1 MGTVITNLK
10 ARFGADTSDLK
21 KGMKDGAKAVD
32 DFKDAAGNSVE
43 KLADLFG
50 VNMGAVNGTLTTVQ
64 KSLNFVGSAFRA
76 GAEGGNKFALVMKVV
91 KMALISSGIGA
102 LVVALG
108 SLAAYFTKS
117 GEGADKLAVAL
128 AKIRS
133 VIDNVIDR
141 AAVLGKGLLQIVT
154 GKFKEGWETMRGA
167 IKGLGDEIKED
178 WKAAGDLARREDEL
192 YDKETALITSLEER
206 RRKVAELRLQA
217 KEEKEDAAK
226 AMTLLGQAMEIE
238 KSMTADQVSIEKER
252 LAIMKEKL
260 ALAAKDPTDEQLRE
274 IAEQQARVDS
284 VLAEGAD
291 SLRAMQREYGTLKK
305 TAEDA
310 AAAQIKAAQEVEKAW
325 QNMVTN
331 AKPATL
337 QVFDMSKIDKGLKR
351 VEGAVVNSMSRI
363 DTQINS
369 VLEESFE
376 TMLSGL
382 GEFLGGLATGEG
394 GINAFGK
401 VVAGTFADMAITVG
415 KIAIAT
421 GISIKGIKAALE
433 SLNPAVAI
441 AAGVALVAL
450 GSMVKGALANAA
462 SGSSIGSSGGLTA
475 GGSATFDLRNVA
487 IKQQTVVIRGEVKV
501 VQSGRDLR
509 GVLNIEDNIQQTN
522 T

>member
-50 VNMGAVNGTLTTVQ
+50 VNMGAVNGALATAQ
-64 KSLNFVGSAFRA
+64 KSLNFVGSAFKA
-76 GAEGGNKFALVMKVV
+76 GADGGNKFALVMKVV
-91 KMALISSGIGA
+91 KMALISTGIGA
-102 LVVALG
+102 LVVAIG

-133 VIDNVIDR
+133 VIDNVLDR

-167 IKGLGDEIKED
+167 VKGLGDEIKQD

-192 YDKETALITSLEER
+192 YDKETALITTLEER

-238 KSMTADQVSIEKER
+238 KSMTADQVAIEKER

-260 ALAAKDPTDEQLRE
+260 AIAAKDPTDEQLRE
-274 IAEQQARVDS
+274 IAEQQAQVDS
-284 VLAEGAD
+284 LLAEGAD
-291 SLRAMQREYGTLKK
+291 SLRAMQREYGALKK
-305 TAEDA
+305 AAEEA
-310 AAAQIKAAQEVEKAW
+310 AAAEIKAAQEVEKAW
-325 QNMVTN
+325 QDRISN

-337 QVFDMSKIDKGLKR
+337 EVFDMKKIDTSLKR
-351 VEGAVVNSMSRI
+351 VEGAVVSSMSKI

-382 GEFLGGLATGEG
+382 GEFLGGLAAGEG
-394 GINAFGK
+394 GIAAFGK

-421 GISIKGIKAALE
+421 GISVKGIKAALE
-433 SLNPAVAI
+433 TLNPAVAI
-441 AAGVALVAL
+441 AAGVALIAL
-450 GSMVKGALANAA
+450 GSMVKGALSSAA
-462 SGSSIGSSGGLTA
+462 SGSSVSSGGGLA
-475 GGSATFDLRNVA
+475 SGGSATFDLRNVA
-487 IKQQTVVIRGEVKV
+487 VKQQPVVIRGQVEVI
-501 VQSGRDLR
+501 QHGRDLR
-509 GVLNIEDNIQQTN
+509 GVLNIEDNIQNTN